1 MKCNQNSLRAIVA
14 RGKLLPAALSAAVA
28 LAGSLALRPASAAAA
43 DAVRT
48 PIVALAIDASNHM
61 LLKATA
67 EALYRSTD
75 NGRHWAR
82 IVLPRAHGHV
92 AAITTS
98 ARQPGLLYVGG
109 PGLGVFRSENDGQTW
124 QPRNAGL
131 PDRDVKALTLHAD
144 QANTVYAYVAGR
156 GIFRS
161 QKNGLHW
168 RLMDHGPRESII
180 QFVHSNMPGSMQT
193 GWLFAATS
201 NGIGR
206 SMDCFCG
213 WRNAGGLTGKINAVA
228 YDPRQPQQ
236 VYAAMG
242 NELLLSR
249 NGGEQWVPRNAP
261 GPVITALLVAPDGVL
276 YAAGGET
283 LFRSSDHAAT
293 WERLDG

>member
-1 MKCNQNSLRAIVA
+1 MKCNQNSPRAIVA
-14 RGKLLPAALSAAVA
+14 RGKLLPAALSAVVA
-28 LAGSLALRPASAAAA
+28 LAGLLALRPASADVA
-43 DAVRT
+43 DAART

-67 EALYRSTD
+67 EALYRSPD
-75 NGRHWAR
+75 DGRHWTR
-82 IVLPRAHGHV
+82 IALPQAHGRV
-92 AAITTS
+92 AAIATS

-109 PGLGVFRSENDGQTW
+109 PGLGVFRSENDGQSW

-131 PDRDVKALTLHAD
+131 PGRDVKALTTHAD
-144 QANTVYAYVAGR
+144 QAGTVYAYVAGR

-161 QKNGLHW
+161 RKSGWHW
-168 RLMDHGPRESII
+168 RLMDRGPRESIV

-201 NGIGR
+201 NGVGR

-213 WRNAGGLTGKINAVA
+213 WRNAGGLTGKVNAVA
-228 YDPRQPQQ
+228 YDPRAPRQ

-249 NGGEQWVPRNAP
+249 NGGEQWAPLNAP
-261 GPVITALLVAPDGVL
+261 GPVITALLVGSDGVL
-276 YAAGGET
+276 YAAGGGR
-283 LFRSSDHAAT
+283 LFRSADHAAT